1 MMSALAGSYTESWL
15 VGDIS
20 GRSTFCSCA
29 TATCCPITT
38 CVTTCSPPRGG
49 PSCSFTGAAA
59 LASATG
65 MMRTASPGPST
76 AVKPCVF
83 SAERKIWYPAATDM
97 GRAETMVTCPLTRGS
112 ISMLRPVICDIALTT
127 ACRSAPWKLSTT
139 SPARGVTAIA
149 AARGA
154 GAEGTAAGD
163 STGGGAPG
171 GSAVC
176 AEAACAATAS
186 APARIRAAIAGGFF
200 MSVGRNSAA
209 RGPSA
214 HVVVQ
219 RLVLALAL
227 HVHEHALSGAEL
239 LVQTHHVVHAGE
251 RLAVDVADYVARAQ
265 AELLVEAA
273 RLHLAHQEPAV
284 GIGHDQGLVE
294 EFRPAE
300 LLLQLPS
307 VDELPIGA
315 DRLNDRRRDG
325 SFRGAA
331 FGVLHEHRFTRAVA
345 DDHDAIAFHRVQPH
359 AGRNLFARTESRL
372 GLSLHDDQ
380 RAAGRRARGD
390 AGQRHVQ
397 IAGRDARF
405 GRGTPRS
412 RAPEKLHAAEPAQI
426 GEIGAPGARH
436 RGRGRLEHPPG
447 PLRQR
452 PAQQQQRS
460 DRRRSRHRA
469 MRERG
474 LDPPGRPN
482 KALRD
487 GNGRYVHAS
496 GLVDT

>member
-83 SAERKIWYPAATDM
+83 SAERKIWYPAATGM
-97 GRAETMVTCPLTRGS
+97 GRAETIVTCPLTRGS
-112 ISMLRPVICDIALTT
+112 ISILRPVICDIALTT

-154 GAEGTAAGD
+154 GAGGTAAGD
-163 STGGGAPG
+163 STGGAPG
-171 GSAVC
+171 VSGVC
-176 AEAACAATAS
+176 AETACAATAS

-200 MSVGRNSAA
+200 MNVGRNAAA

-214 HVVVQ
+214 HIVVQ
-219 RLVLALAL
+219 RLAAPLAL

-239 LVQTHHVVHAGE
+239 LVETHHVVHAGE
-251 RLAVDVADYVARAQ
+251 RLAVDVADHVARAQ
-265 AELLVEAA
+265 AELLVQAS
-273 RLHLAHQEPAV
+273 RLNLAHQEPSV
-284 GIGHDQGLVE
+284 GVGHDQGLVE

-300 LLLQLPS
+300 LLLHLPP
-307 VDELPIGA
+307 VDDLPIGS
-315 DRLNDRRRDG
+315 DRLNDRRRRDG
-325 SFRGAA
+325 GGSL
-331 FGVLHEHRFTRAVA
+331 GVLHEHRFAHAVA

-359 AGRNLFARTESRL
+359 AGRNLFARTEGRL
-372 GLSLHDDQ
+372 RLSLHDDE
-380 RAAGRRARGD
+380 RAAAGRARCD
-390 AGQRHVQ
+390 AGQSHVQ
-397 IAGRDARF
+397 LARRDARF
-405 GRGTPRS
+405 RRGAPRGS
-412 RAPEKLHAAEPAQI
+412 APEKMHAAEPAQI

-436 RGRGRLEHPPG
+436 RRRGGLEHAPG
-447 PLRQR
+447 RLRQR
-452 PAQQQQRS
+452 PAQQ
-460 DRRRSRHRA
+460 
-469 MRERG
+469 
-474 LDPPGRPN
+474 
-482 KALRD
+482 
-487 GNGRYVHAS
+487 
-496 GLVDT
+496 

>member
-154 GAEGTAAGD
+154 GAGAGCA
-163 STGGGAPG
+163 GGSAEGAPG

-186 APARIRAAIAGGFF
+186 APARIRAAIAGGFL

-209 RGPSA
+209 RGQSA
-214 HVVVQ
+214 HIVVQ

-239 LVQTHHVVHAGE
+239 LVETHHVVHVGE
-251 RLAVDVADYVARAQ
+251 GLAVDVADHVARAQ
-265 AELLVEAA
+265 AELLVQAS
-273 RLHLAHQEPAV
+273 RLDLAHQEPSV
-284 GIGHDQGLVE
+284 GVGHDQGLVE
-294 EFRPAE
+294 EFRPSE
-300 LLLQLPS
+300 LLLQLPP
-307 VDELPIGA
+307 VDDLPVGA
-315 DRLNDRRRDG
+315 DRLNDGRQRDG
-325 SFRGAA
+325 GGATLS
-331 FGVLHEHRFTRAVA
+331 VLHEHRFARAVA
-345 DDHDAIAFHRVQPH
+345 DDHDAVAFHRVQPH

-372 GLSLHDDQ
+372 RLSLHDDE
-380 RAAGRRARGD
+380 RAAAGRARGD

-397 IAGRDARF
+397 IAGCDARF
-405 GRGTPRS
+405 GRTAPRGGP
-412 RAPEKLHAAEPAQI
+412 PEKLHAAEPAHI
-426 GEIGAPGARH
+426 GEIGAPRARH
-436 RGRGRLEHPPG
+436 RGRGRLEHAPG

-452 PAQQQQRS
+452 PAQQEQGR
-460 DRRRSRHRA
+460 DRRQSGHRA
-469 MRERG
+469 VREHG
-474 LDPPGRPN
+474 LDTPGRPN

-487 GNGRYVHAS
+487 RKRRYRHGS

>member
-1 MMSALAGSYTESWL
+1 MMSAFAGSYTESWL

-38 CVTTCSPPRGG
+38 WVTTCSPPRGG

-149 AARGA
+149 DAPGVRAA
-154 GAEGTAAGD
+154 GTAAGD
-163 STGGGAPG
+163 STGGAPGAMGGAPG
-171 GSAVC
+171 VSAVC

-200 MSVGRNSAA
+200 MGVGRNSAA

-214 HVVVQ
+214 HIVVQ

-239 LVQTHHVVHAGE
+239 LVETHHVVHVGE
-251 RLAVDVADYVARAQ
+251 GLAVNVADHVARAQ
-265 AELLVEAA
+265 AELLVQAS
-273 RLHLAHQEPAV
+273 RLDLAHQEPSIRV
-284 GIGHDQGLVE
+284 RHDQGLVE

-307 VDELPIGA
+307 VDDLPIGA
-315 DRLNDRRRDG
+315 DRLNDRRQRDG
-325 SFRGAA
+325 GGATLS
-331 FGVLHEHRFTRAVA
+331 VLHEHRFARALA
-345 DDHDAIAFHRVQPH
+345 DDHDAVAFHRVQPH

-372 GLSLHDDQ
+372 RLSLHDDE
-380 RAAGRRARGD
+380 RAAAGRARGD
-390 AGQRHVQ
+390 AGQRHIQ

-405 GRGTPRS
+405 GGTAPRGGP
-412 RAPEKLHAAEPAQI
+412 PEKLHAAE
-426 GEIGAPGARH
+426 
-436 RGRGRLEHPPG
+436 
-447 PLRQR
+447 
-452 PAQQQQRS
+452 
-460 DRRRSRHRA
+460 
-469 MRERG
+469 
-474 LDPPGRPN
+474 
-482 KALRD
+482 
-487 GNGRYVHAS
+487 
-496 GLVDT
+496 

>member
-83 SAERKIWYPAATDM
+83 SAERKIWYPAATGM

-139 SPARGVTAIA
+139 TPLCGVTATA
-149 AARGA
+149 APPGARAA
-154 GAEGTAAGD
+154 GAAAGD
-163 STGGGAPG
+163 STGGALGTMGGALGAMGGAPG
-171 GSAVC
+171 VSGVCPEAV
-176 AEAACAATAS
+176 CAATAS
-186 APARIRAAIAGGFF
+186 ATQRIRAAVARVFL
-200 MSVGRNSAA
+200 MSLGRTSAA
-209 RGPSA
+209 RARSA
-214 HVVVQ
+214 HIVVQ
-219 RLVLALAL
+219 RLVAALAL

-239 LVQTHHVVHAGE
+239 LVETHHVVHVGE
-251 RLAVDVADYVARAQ
+251 GLAVDVADHVARAQ
-265 AELLVEAA
+265 AELLVQAS
-273 RLHLAHQEPAV
+273 RLDLAHQEPSV
-284 GIGHDQGLVE
+284 GVGHDQGLVE

-300 LLLQLPS
+300 LLLQLPP
-307 VDELPIGA
+307 VDDLPVGA
-315 DRLNDRRRDG
+315 DRLNDGRQRDG
-325 SFRGAA
+325 GGATLS
-331 FGVLHEHRFTRAVA
+331 VLHEHRFARAVA
-345 DDHDAIAFHRVQPH
+345 DDHDAVAFYRVQPH

-380 RAAGRRARGD
+380 RAAAGRARGD
-390 AGQRHVQ
+390 ASQRHVQ

-405 GRGTPRS
+405 GRRAPRGGT
-412 RAPEKLHAAEPAQI
+412 PEKLHAAE
-426 GEIGAPGARH
+426 
-436 RGRGRLEHPPG
+436 
-447 PLRQR
+447 
-452 PAQQQQRS
+452 
-460 DRRRSRHRA
+460 RA
-469 MRERG
+469 
-474 LDPPGRPN
+474 
-482 KALRD
+482 
-487 GNGRYVHAS
+487 
-496 GLVDT
+496 